1 MVKLFADDTTI
12 LKVGNDLVTLVN
24 DFSSSIINQIE
35 WCKFNRIDINWSK
48 TKIMFVTNKRNICV
62 PESILIDN
70 NNVEVVNNFK
80 LLGVT
85 IDNKLSFE
93 KYVSDNK

>member
-1 MVKLFADDTTI
+1 MVKRFADDTTI

-48 TKIMFVTNKRNICV
+48 TKIMFVTNKRNICL
-62 PESILIDN
+62 PKCIKIYK
-70 NNVEVVNNFK
+70 NVLKF
-80 LLGVT
+80 
-85 IDNKLSFE
+85 I
-93 KYVSDNK
+93 